1 MTWIV
6 EWDDRARKELR
17 KLDKT
22 LQKDILKHLRER
34 IAVDADPR
42 RFGKPLSYDKHG
54 LWRYRVQDAR
64 IICRI
69 EDESLLILVVRV
81 AHRKVV
87 YTSS

>member
-1 MTWIV
+1 MIWIV

-17 KLDKT
+17 KLDKK
-22 LQKDILKHLRER
+22 LQKDILTYFRKR

-69 EDESLLILVVRV
+69 EDDELFVLVIRV
-81 AHRKVV
+81 GNRKLV
-87 YTSS
+87 YDF